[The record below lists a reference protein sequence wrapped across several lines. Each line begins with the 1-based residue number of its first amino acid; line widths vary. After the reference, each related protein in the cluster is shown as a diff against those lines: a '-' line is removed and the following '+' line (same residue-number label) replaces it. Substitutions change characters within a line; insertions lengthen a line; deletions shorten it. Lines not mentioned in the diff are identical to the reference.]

1 MSEINKK
8 EVGQRLKYFRNEYL
22 GMSQRK
28 FGETIGLKQSSI
40 NEIESGN
47 NSLTERNLNLICNT
61 HNANP
66 KWLLYGIEPIF
77 NKPKEP
83 LIDIIAKEYSLSDTA
98 KAVVDTYL
106 NLTGEE
112 QQLLEKF
119 ILKTVSNSNIAKAK
133 LAEML
138 EQEKTEK
145 K

>member
-98 KAVVDTYL
+98 KAIVENYL
-106 NLTGEE
+106 NLPEDS
-112 QQLLEKF
+112 QKMLEDYIF
-119 ILKTVSNSNIAKAK
+119 NIVQSSEAIKTRLAKIQ
-133 LAEML
+133 
-138 EQEKTEK
+138 EQEKK
-145 K
+145 